1 LMTCSPSCNVKPEPL
16 EPPEY
21 IGGVPPK
28 ALPLLGCTLGTP
40 GTRQNGNTVEKAE
53 TGRLQTGGKTG
64 KSLTRPYL
72 LGVSEVSRVQAS
84 IGRAC
89 AETHGG
95 IDGVSQ
101 VTARGELPILAAE
114 PIERGLWLSD
124 NPDERRL
131 CTQCLNLRGAVCIV
145 AKPGGLVSA
154 IRGYQPALVDI
165 LQTLRGFM
173 HRTPV
178 TPLKARAGNAGRYR
192 FREES
197 NDGS

>member
-1 LMTCSPSCNVKPEPL
+1 MGLDDLLARLERKADTPDTSEHTGEVSVKPL
-16 EPPEY
+16 SM
-21 IGGVPPK
+21 
-28 ALPLLGCTLGTP
+28 LGCTPDTP
-40 GTRQNGNTVEKAE
+40 DTPQNSNAGEKAE
-53 TGRLQTGGKTG
+53 PGYSRQAETG
-64 KSLTRPYL
+64 KNLARPYL

-165 LQTLRGFM
+165 LQRCAGYS
-173 HRTPV
+173 PN
-178 TPLKARAGNAGRYR
+178 ARDTDQSAGRER
-192 FREES
+192 WPVPIQEGVE
-197 NDGS
+197 